1 MTNKNYESI
10 SALLD
15 DEVISN
21 EFDKTLENME
31 QPEDVEA
38 FGRYS
43 LIGDVLRQEHELVVD
58 SSFANNIQTALAD
71 VEQEP
76 VADTAAQTND
86 SVVAISSHP
95 SWSQRVA
102 NKVKSFATSST
113 GKGMSQMAIA
123 ASVALVAVVGVNNM
137 SPQQE
142 VDASPTIMTNPLIG
156 GVSPVSLSSEQPAGQ
171 KSADQITQSRINSL
185 ISDHQQQLRVA
196 DDSAEKEDDK
206 EQKEID

>member
-1 MTNKNYESI
+1 MTIKNYESI

-15 DEVISN
+15 DEVVSK
-21 EFDKTLENME
+21 ELESALE
-31 QPEDVEA
+31 SIKQPEDVDT

-58 SSFANNIQTALAD
+58 ASFASNIQAALAD
-71 VEQEP
+71 VTQESAEQ
-76 VADTAAQTND
+76 QTD
-86 SVVAISSHP
+86 SVVSIASHP

-102 NKVKSFATSST
+102 NKITAFTSSST

-123 ASVALVAVVGVNNM
+123 ASVALVAVFGVNNM
-137 SPQQE
+137 SPQA
-142 VDASPTIMTNPLIG
+142 DIDSSPAVLTNPLIG
-156 GVSPVSLSSEQPAGQ
+156 GVSPVSLSSGQPAAQ

-196 DDSAEKEDDK
+196 DDSDEKEKEETKDK
-206 EQKEID
+206 KVID